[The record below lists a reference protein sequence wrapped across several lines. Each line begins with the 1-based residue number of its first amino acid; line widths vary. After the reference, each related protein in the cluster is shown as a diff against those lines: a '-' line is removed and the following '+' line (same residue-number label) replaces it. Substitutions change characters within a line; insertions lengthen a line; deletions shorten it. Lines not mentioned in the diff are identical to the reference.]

1 MTVLA
6 NPYILKIAVNGNAL
20 NFPIKDVKWSNGL
33 QKQDHTIY

>member
-1 MTVLA
+1 MTVLV
-6 NPYILKIAVNGNAL
+6 NPYILKIAL